1 VCFYLPLCFSPYEP
15 AVVKRPPVRFI
26 FFVGVENFIS

>member
-1 VCFYLPLCFSPYEP
+1 VFLFAIVFSPYEP

>member
-1 VCFYLPLCFSPYEP
+1 VFLFAIIVSPYEP